1 MKKFIKTTLVFLSA
15 IAMIAC
21 SQVQGGRMDRRKIVK
36 DTTEKEV
43 TATDS
48 ADITVA
54 VKKNKTSITLS
65 QLNYFDGDKE
75 FNDTVKLHLASII
88 IPAKTNPSTGF
99 DWDVRIETQ
108 DSSIL
113 KLENV
118 KNTTQRDP
126 SQPIM
131 CGAPSAREYE
141 FTSEKA
147 GFAKIIFEYKRP
159 WEKKDPETTVVYN
172 ITIEE

>member
-1 MKKFIKTTLVFLSA
+1 MKKFIKTTLAVIST
-15 IAMIAC
+15 IAMFAC

-36 DTTEKEV
+36 GTTAEE
-43 TATDS
+43 ATDT

-54 VKKNKTSITLS
+54 VAKTKTSRMLS
-65 QLNYFDGDKE
+65 QLDYFGGNKE
-75 FNDTVKLHLASII
+75 FNDTVQLNMASVI

-99 DWDVRIETQ
+99 DWEVRIEPQ
-108 DSSIL
+108 DSAIL
-113 KLENV
+113 KLDTV

-126 SQPIM
+126 SQPMM
-131 CGAPSAREYE
+131 CGAPSTREYE
-141 FTSEKA
+141 FSFQKT

-172 ITIEE
+172 ITIIE